1 MGGKR
6 SKTTAVAQP
15 QAVEPHRDANAANA
29 FSDFLLGVTLWIFGG
44 GLIWYFELPVNF
56 DVTDHDFNP
65 LIFVPVLF
73 GVIGAYQLVRA
84 GLRTRRSRKFG
95 ASTLEV
101 GPARRGQKL
110 TGLVRTPTDLAPTGD
125 YTVILKCIRTTQR
138 GSDERA
144 HHVDELMWEGK
155 WTVSRD
161 AVRSSAGIPFQ
172 FMIPSNMP
180 VSRGAPVQSTS
191 DGDVRW
197 VLTANAPMPGLDY
210 YAPFAIRVL

>member
-1 MGGKR
+1 MSRK
-6 SKTTAVAQP
+6 SAKTTTVAQP
-15 QAVEPHRDANAANA
+15 QAVAPHRDANAANA
-29 FSDFLLGVTLWIFGG
+29 FSDFLLGVTLWLFAG
-44 GLIWYFELPVNF
+44 GLTWYFELPLNF
-56 DVTDHDFNP
+56 DVTDREFNP
-65 LIFVPVLF
+65 LTLVPVVL

-84 GLRTRRSRKFG
+84 GLRTWRSRKFG

-110 TGLVRTPTDLAPTGD
+110 AGTVRTPTDLAPTGD

-138 GSDERA
+138 GSDQRA
-144 HHVDELMWEGK
+144 HHVDELMWEDK
-155 WTVSRD
+155 WIVKRD

-172 FMIPSNMP
+172 FMIPSNLP

-210 YAPFAIRVL
+210 YAPFAITVR